1 MDKFLAWLHQ
11 LKWDMLWQTL
21 LLVAASLLCI
31 TLHET
36 CHGLAAYWLG
46 DDTAKRQGRLSLNP
60 LRHVDLMGLV
70 VMAICRFGWAK
81 PVPIDMRRFKRPKTG
96 MALTALAGPVS
107 NLLLAYVAVLLAM
120 VCAGVY
126 LRTGSTAVYYVW
138 TFFYHVE
145 IISAGLAVF
154 NLFPIPPL
162 DGSKVLFACLP
173 DTWYET
179 LMRYE
184 RYGMALLAVLLLTG
198 VLDTPLE
205 FLRDGLTGLLEAA
218 GTWPLA
224 LVMRLSA

>member
-31 TLHET
+31 TFHET
-36 CHGLAAYWLG
+36 SHGLAAYWLG

-126 LRTGSTAVYYVW
+126 LRTGSTAVYYIW
-138 TFFYHVE
+138 TFFYLVE